1 MFDLSLIY
9 RPETAMPKEGYRE
22 YMPSKALSPF
32 IRCFWEMKEYSR
44 PVMIIPDT
52 CMDIVFSFCGEEL
65 TDCGF
70 CAVDDSTNVLDK
82 VNITQFGI
90 RFYAWSACLFTSESF
105 SGTKGSSFDARN
117 FFPDIYSSL
126 LPLIIN
132 ERSTEKRIDICE
144 KYFYSRLDLGRLNP
158 NVMNGIYSIISSK
171 GTIKTAELTRE
182 TAVSVRQLERSFS
195 ETIGIS
201 PKLFSSLIRY
211 QLVWQELRN
220 GTYSPLDI
228 TEKFGYSD
236 QSHLLRDFRR
246 FHSMLPSEAMNDFE
260 K

>member
-1 MFDLSLIY
+1 M
-9 RPETAMPKEGYRE
+9 
-22 YMPSKALSPF
+22 
-32 IRCFWEMKEYSR
+32 
-44 PVMIIPDT
+44 
-52 CMDIVFSFCGEEL
+52 
-65 TDCGF
+65 
-70 CAVDDSTNVLDK
+70 
-82 VNITQFGI
+82 
-90 RFYAWSACLFTSESF
+90 
-105 SGTKGSSFDARN
+105 
-117 FFPDIYSSL
+117 
-126 LPLIIN
+126 
-132 ERSTEKRIDICE
+132 
-144 KYFYSRLDLGRLNP
+144 NP

-171 GTIKTAELTRE
+171 GTIKTTEVASKN
-182 TAVSVRQLERSFS
+182 AVSVRQLERSFS

-211 QLVWQELRN
+211 QLVWQELRS

>member
-1 MFDLSLIY
+1 MFDLSSIY

-22 YMPSKALSPF
+22 YTPSKALSPF
-32 IRCFWEMKEYSR
+32 IRCFWEMKEYIR

-52 CMDIVFSFCGEEL
+52 CMDIVFSFFGEEFL
-65 TDCGF
+65 NCGF
-70 CAVDDSTNVLDK
+70 CAIDDCTNLLDK

-90 RFYAWSACLFTSESF
+90 RFYAWSACLFTPESF
-105 SGTKGSSFDARN
+105 SGTKGSSFDARI

-132 ERSTEKRIDICE
+132 ERSTEKRIDVCE
-144 KYFYSRLDLGRLNP
+144 KYLYSRLDPERLNP
-158 NVMNGIYSIISSK
+158 NVMNGIYGIISSK
-171 GTIKTAELTRE
+171 GTIKTAELSRE

-195 ETIGIS
+195 EMIGIS

-211 QLVWQELRN
+211 QLVWQELLS
-220 GTYSPLDI
+220 GTYSPLNI

>member
-1 MFDLSLIY
+1 MFDLSSIY

-22 YMPSKALSPF
+22 YMPSKVLSPF
-32 IRCFWEMKEYSR
+32 IRCFWETKEYSR

-52 CMDIVFSFCGEEL
+52 CMDIVFSFVGEEL
-65 TDCGF
+65 LNCGF
-70 CAVDDSTNVLDK
+70 CAIDDCTNLLDK

-90 RFYAWSACLFTSESF
+90 RFYAWSACLFTPESF
-105 SGTKGSSFDARN
+105 S
-117 FFPDIYSSL
+117 
-126 LPLIIN
+126 
-132 ERSTEKRIDICE
+132 
-144 KYFYSRLDLGRLNP
+144 
-158 NVMNGIYSIISSK
+158 
-171 GTIKTAELTRE
+171 
-182 TAVSVRQLERSFS
+182 
-195 ETIGIS
+195 
-201 PKLFSSLIRY
+201 
-211 QLVWQELRN
+211 

>member
-52 CMDIVFSFCGEEL
+52 CMDIVFSFDDENL
-65 TDCGF
+65 LNCGF
-70 CAVDDSTNVLDK
+70 CAVDDSSSIIDK

-105 SGTKGSSFDARN
+105 SGTKGSSFDAQN
-117 FFPDIYSSL
+117 FFPDIHDIL
-126 LPLIIN
+126 LPMIIS
-132 ERSTEKRIDICE
+132 EKTTEKRINICE
-144 KYFYSRLDLGRLNP
+144 KYLYSRLDLGRMNP

-171 GTIKTAELTRE
+171 GTIKTAELASE

-195 ETIGIS
+195 ESIGIS

-211 QLVWQELRN
+211 QLVWQELRS
-220 GTYSPLDI
+220 GKYSPLDI

-246 FHSMLPSEAMNDFE
+246 FHSMLPSEAVADME

>member
-1 MFDLSLIY
+1 
-9 RPETAMPKEGYRE
+9 MPKEEYRE
-22 YMPSKALSPF
+22 YMPAKALSPF

-52 CMDIVFSFCGEEL
+52 CMDIVFSFFGEEL
-65 TDCGF
+65 LNCGF
-70 CAVDDSTNVLDK
+70 CAVDDCTNVLDK

-90 RFYAWSACLFTSESF
+90 RFYAWSACLFTPESF
-105 SGTKGSSFDARN
+105 SGTKGSSFDARI

-132 ERSTEKRIDICE
+132 ERSTEKRIYICE
-144 KYFYSRLDLGRLNP
+144 KYLYSRLDLGRMNP

-171 GTIKTAELTRE
+171 GTIRTAELASE
-182 TAVSVRQLERSFS
+182 TTVSVRQLERSFS
-195 ETIGIS
+195 ESIGIS

-211 QLVWQELRN
+211 QLVWQELRS

-236 QSHLLRDFRR
+236 QSHLLRNFRR
-246 FHSMLPSEAMNDFE
+246 FHSMLPSEAVADME

>member
-1 MFDLSLIY
+1 MFDLSSIY

-22 YMPSKALSPF
+22 YMPSKVLSPF

-52 CMDIVFSFCGEEL
+52 CMDIVFSFFGEEFL
-65 TDCGF
+65 NCGF
-70 CAVDDSTNVLDK
+70 CAIDDCTNLLDK

-90 RFYAWSACLFTSESF
+90 RFYAWSACLFTPESF
-105 SGTKGSSFDARN
+105 SGTKGSSFDARI

-132 ERSTEKRIDICE
+132 ERLTEKRIDVCE
-144 KYFYSRLDLGRLNP
+144 KYLYSRLDLERLNP
-158 NVMNGIYSIISSK
+158 NVMNGIYGIISSK
-171 GTIKTAELTRE
+171 GTIKTAELASE

-201 PKLFSSLIRY
+201 PKLFSSLII
-211 QLVWQELRN
+211 LNTNKIQEKICAEILYMRDCRLDFFQILN
-220 GTYSPLDI
+220 GV
-228 TEKFGYSD
+228 
-236 QSHLLRDFRR
+236 
-246 FHSMLPSEAMNDFE
+246 
-260 K
+260 

>member
-1 MFDLSLIY
+1 MFDLSSIY

-22 YMPSKALSPF
+22 YMPSKVLSPF

-52 CMDIVFSFCGEEL
+52 CMDIVFSFDGENL
-65 TDCGF
+65 LNCGF
-70 CAVDDSTNVLDK
+70 CAVDDCTNLLDK

-90 RFYAWSACLFTSESF
+90 RFYAWSACLFTPESF
-105 SGTKGSSFDARN
+105 SGTKGSSFDARI

-126 LPLIIN
+126 LPLIIS
-132 ERSTEKRIDICE
+132 ERSAEKRIDICE
-144 KYFYSRLDLGRLNP
+144 KYLYSRLDLGRMNP
-158 NVMNGIYSIISSK
+158 NVMNGIYGIISSK
-171 GTIKTAELTRE
+171 GTIKTSELSRE

-211 QLVWQELRN
+211 QLVWQELRS
-220 GTYSPLDI
+220 GKYSPLDI

-236 QSHLLRDFRR
+236 QSHLLRNFKR
-246 FHSMLPSEAMNDFE
+246 FHSLLPSEAVADME

>member
-1 MFDLSLIY
+1 MFDLSSIY
-9 RPETAMPKEGYRE
+9 RPETAMPKDGYRE

-44 PVMIIPDT
+44 SVMIIPDT
-52 CMDIVFSFCGEEL
+52 CMDIVFSFDGENL
-65 TDCGF
+65 LNCGF
-70 CAVDDSTNVLDK
+70 CAVDDSSSIIDK
-82 VNITQFGI
+82 MNITQFGI
-90 RFYAWSACLFTSESF
+90 RFYAWSACLFTPESF
-105 SGTKGSSFDARN
+105 SGTKASSFDARN
-117 FFPDIYSSL
+117 FFPDIYSVL
-126 LPLIIN
+126 LPLIIS

-144 KYFYSRLDLGRLNP
+144 KYLYSRLDLGRMSP

-171 GTIKTAELTRE
+171 GTIKTAELSRE

-195 ETIGIS
+195 ESIGIS

>member
-1 MFDLSLIY
+1 MFDLSSIY
-9 RPETAMPKEGYRE
+9 RPETAMPKNGYRE
-22 YMPSKALSPF
+22 YMPSKALLPF
-32 IRCFWEMKEYSR
+32 IRCFWEMKEYSH

-52 CMDIVFSFCGEEL
+52 CMDIVFSFEGEEL
-65 TDCGF
+65 FNCGF
-70 CAVDDSTNVLDK
+70 CAIDDCTNLLDK

-105 SGTKGSSFDARN
+105 SGTKGAGFDAKD

-126 LPLIIN
+126 LPLINN
-132 ERSTEKRIDICE
+132 ERSTGKRIDICE
-144 KYFYSRLDLGRLNP
+144 KYLYSRLDLGRMNP
-158 NVMNGIYSIISSK
+158 NVMNGMYSIISSR
-171 GTIKTAELTRE
+171 GTIKTAELSRE

-195 ETIGIS
+195 EMIGVS

-211 QLVWQELRN
+211 QLVWQELRS
-220 GTYSPLDI
+220 GAYLPLDI

-246 FHSMLPSEAMNDFE
+246 FHSMLPSGAVADME

>member
-32 IRCFWEMKEYSR
+32 IRCFWEMTEYSR

-90 RFYAWSACLFTSESF
+90 RFYAWSACLFTPESF

-144 KYFYSRLDLGRLNP
+144 KYLYSRLDLGRLNP

-236 QSHLLRDFRR
+236 QSHLLRNFRR
-246 FHSMLPSEAMNDFE
+246 FHSMLPSEAMNEFE

>member
-1 MFDLSLIY
+1 MFDLSSIY

-52 CMDIVFSFCGEEL
+52 CMDIVFSFFGEEFL
-65 TDCGF
+65 NCGF
-70 CAVDDSTNVLDK
+70 CAIDDCTNLLDK
-82 VNITQFGI
+82 VNMTQFGI
-90 RFYAWSACLFTSESF
+90 RFYAWSACLFTPESF
-105 SGTKGSSFDARN
+105 SGTKGSSFDARI
-117 FFPDIYSSL
+117 FFPDIYSVL

-144 KYFYSRLDLGRLNP
+144 KYLYSRLDLGRMNH

-171 GTIKTAELTRE
+171 GTIKTAELASE

-195 ETIGIS
+195 ESIGIS
-201 PKLFSSLIRY
+201 PKLFSSLII
-211 QLVWQELRN
+211 LNTNKIQEKICAEILYMRDYRLDFFQILN
-220 GTYSPLDI
+220 GV
-228 TEKFGYSD
+228 
-236 QSHLLRDFRR
+236 
-246 FHSMLPSEAMNDFE
+246 
-260 K
+260 